1 MLVLIP
7 FKEFFKCICMGGKK
21 GITRNKAKANL
32 SFLNLLTLPQIK
44 QEEIEDMATIMNLKS
59 SKSKQLR
66 DKIIKKVAAL
76 KELKEN
82 INKESSKKRNMNISL
97 IGLFSYNIKHNPL
110 YKDLAVSSMPE
121 EDRKKYLNAK
131 IKIKGKGK

>member
-1 MLVLIP
+1 
-7 FKEFFKCICMGGKK
+7 MGGKK